1 MLDFFIG
8 KINIKRD
15 IFHVLQ
21 AGDEGKKKE
30 RAEMVDTSEE
40 TETDEEVTDGE
51 LEWLE
56 KDLETIMV
64 KEDPKTKTSKLLKD
78 VHSQLNATRGETKKK
93 SPVHK
98 KSGGGMKKLKT
109 GYTPMKS
116 TNEDFWRMKRLL
128 AAVETAAYHSD
139 SDPDYEPG
147 DEVEVVTRPRTGSE
161 TQADTSF
168 NGSTGASSVHNR

>member
-1 MLDFFIG
+1 MGAGETTEEEEKLSKKKG
-8 KINIKRD
+8 KGK
-15 IFHVLQ
+15 
-21 AGDEGKKKE
+21 GKKEK
-30 RAEMVDTSEE
+30 AEKVDTSEE
-40 TETDEEVTDGE
+40 TETEEEVTDGE
-51 LEWLE
+51 LEWPE
-56 KDLETIMV
+56 KDLESIMDN
-64 KEDPKTKTSKLLKD
+64 EDPKTKTLKLLRD
-78 VHSQLNATRGETKKK
+78 VHSQLNMTRT
-93 SPVHK
+93 PVPK

-168 NGSTGASSVHNR
+168 NGSTGASSVLNR